1 MVQTRC
7 TKRKQGIRIYC
18 NLVSELI
25 AMPAKARKSEQYSQ
39 PFCLEEDDVGRL
51 WDILSTFDSS
61 GDVLA
66 TVDCADNISR
76 RFDSKDELLGYNNEE
91 KKRIISLKL
100 ECHVRDVIWKAAS
113 IELSEKFFWNNAN
126 IRISIEGESDEVINS
141 LTNQFMGILKNSS
154 PWYRLLVKRTWTI
167 QIIVSVVGI
176 FLLKFV
182 NRLIYESPL
191 GQTNL
196 GWSETTTT
204 VYQICWLLLLVVWA
218 VVIGGLAASRWR
230 RIFPIGKIVI
240 GLERKRENTREW
252 IRRLVVSLALT
263 ALIAVAIKL
272 IAN

>member
-1 MVQTRC
+1 M
-7 TKRKQGIRIYC
+7 
-18 NLVSELI
+18 S
-25 AMPAKARKSEQYSQ
+25 AKARKSEQYFQ
-39 PFCLEEDDVGRL
+39 PFCLEENDIGRL

-76 RFDSKDELLGYNNEE
+76 RFDSKDELLSYNNEE
-91 KKRIISLKL
+91 KKRVMSLEL
-100 ECHVRDVIWKAAS
+100 ECNVRDVIGKAAS
-113 IELSEKFFWNNAN
+113 IELSEKFFWNNTN
-126 IRISIEGESDEVINS
+126 VKISIEGESDDVINS
-141 LTNQFMGILKNSS
+141 LTNQSIEVLKNSS

-182 NRLIYESPL
+182 NKLVYESPL

-196 GWSETTTT
+196 GWSETTTI
-204 VYQICWLLLLVVWA
+204 VYQIGWLLLLIIWA

-230 RIFPIGKIVI
+230 KIFPIGKIVI
-240 GLERKRENTREW
+240 GLERRRENTQEW
-252 IRRLVVSLALT
+252 IRRLVVSLALA
-263 ALIAVAIKL
+263 ALIGVAIKL